1 MLITDGQAVIFFK
14 ICYLQNDNNMME
26 VDMNSEAR
34 DVLTKSLAEYQTKK
48 RKLVSTIQEGYI
60 GKNTYEVMLEN
71 GATMVSDQ
79 ITKRN
84 VHGNASVV
92 LAITHDHK
100 FLLVVQSRPNTKE
113 TVAIEFPAGM
123 ADEKE
128 LGESTAVRELMEETG
143 YLPETILKLEEHY
156 QDQGCSGAVIT
167 TYLAEGCKKVL
178 EPKLDAD
185 ENLSYV
191 LLTKRDIEE
200 LMFGRRTI
208 PTRVRQFLEDALYVF
223 LSRHPQLFARERKK
237 LELRKRQDM
246 LIREIGI
253 RDANS
258 KIAYLSYKLE
268 RKIFF

>member
-1 MLITDGQAVIFFK
+1 MLITDDQAVIFFK

-223 LSRHPQLFARERKK
+223 LSRHPQ
-237 LELRKRQDM
+237 
-246 LIREIGI
+246 
-253 RDANS
+253 
-258 KIAYLSYKLE
+258 
-268 RKIFF
+268 